1 MTFRPPGTLRV
12 LALLAKNSLLR
23 LLRASQVRKARRQ
36 TVPGEGSRSGRSRR
50 PTRRKRGDG
59 LAWLLVL
66 MLPLFAF
73 QSLMMTGQAVVRLG
87 VATEQYSE
95 LRSIAEA
102 AVAEPAQG
110 APTDEDQPR
119 YGGRY
124 TGRRG
129 DDFNVLT
136 PARVWTQPGARERF
150 VQCGALLLLTLLSML
165 VAIGF
170 GGANA
175 NLAGGE
181 WTQAWLMTFPV
192 PTRSLVLAKGLEY
205 SLVTFFP
212 WLTLCPLTYQLLRA
226 LGHPWALPAAV
237 GATLATTFL
246 VGSARLYV
254 ETRLRLSCSLRAL
267 RSVQGACTLTALLL
281 MALVFGIALGPS
293 IPSWFLDL
301 GGAAPAWLVWS
312 PGAWPLAMAEHGA
325 AAALAGVGLTGL
337 VFVLATSASTRL
349 LAHGAMRTGG
359 VDAGA
364 RGRAGAWQRARRLGV
379 AGKDLALLLR
389 DRNFLVQTVFV
400 PVFVIGLQLL
410 VNPGLGKVQGSGVAM
425 LAYGIG
431 LYSLIGGCFQVLA
444 AEGRSLWMLYSLPVA
459 IGDALRQK
467 TRIWATL
474 AVLFAWIGLAA
485 FAIRGGQTDLGS
497 LLVDAL
503 LVGYGVWC
511 AAHIAAGISVIGCN
525 PNADHVPRQP
535 KARHVYL
542 YFFFA
547 STFFV
552 GLHSAELAPRL
563 ATMLVFGTLAYA
575 IWQRACD
582 RLPWLLDPVE
592 EPRRAV
598 ALFDGS
604 AALLVFFLLQALLSV
619 LLMTGSIGD
628 GLPPWSS
635 ILLAFV
641 IAGAVTVVSFVVVLT
656 RRGVDVMQT
665 LGLRVTDGRRVAVD
679 CGLGLLAGVGLGM
692 LGLAYLQMVRE
703 HGWFELPPAPGKDHV
718 ELLLL
723 AVVAAPLVE
732 EVLFRGLVFGGLV
745 RSVRVPL
752 AVVWS
757 AALFACVHPVASWPP
772 VFLMGVVAAVVFQR
786 TRFLPAAMLVHAS
799 YNFVVLCC

>member
-1 MTFRPPGTLRV
+1 
-12 LALLAKNSLLR
+12 
-23 LLRASQVRKARRQ
+23 
-36 TVPGEGSRSGRSRR
+36 
-50 PTRRKRGDG
+50 
-59 LAWLLVL
+59 

-325 AAALAGVGLTGL
+325 MGSAFSDWWAYKFEVYDAIPDNGAILHEAGV
-337 VFVLATSASTRL
+337 VVSFNSDSDE
-349 LAHGAMRTGG
+349 H
-359 VDAGA
+359 
-364 RGRAGAWQRARRLGV
+364 ARRLNTEAAKAVKYGGV
-379 AGKDLALLLR
+379 AEHEALCFVTRNPAIQLGVFDRTGSLTEGKDADLALWSAHPL
-389 DRNFLVQTVFV
+389 
-400 PVFVIGLQLL
+400 
-410 VNPGLGKVQGSGVAM
+410 S
-425 LAYGIG
+425 Y
-431 LYSLIGGCFQVLA
+431 A
-444 AEGRSLWMLYSLPVA
+444 ARCE
-459 IGDALRQK
+459 
-467 TRIWATL
+467 
-474 AVLFAWIGLAA
+474 
-485 FAIRGGQTDLGS
+485 
-497 LLVDAL
+497 
-503 LVGYGVWC
+503 
-511 AAHIAAGISVIGCN
+511 
-525 PNADHVPRQP
+525 
-535 KARHVYL
+535 
-542 YFFFA
+542 
-547 STFFV
+547 STWV
-552 GLHSAELAPRL
+552 
-563 ATMLVFGTLAYA
+563 
-575 IWQRACD
+575 
-582 RLPWLLDPVE
+582 
-592 EPRRAV
+592 
-598 ALFDGS
+598 
-604 AALLVFFLLQALLSV
+604 
-619 LLMTGSIGD
+619 
-628 GLPPWSS
+628 
-635 ILLAFV
+635 
-641 IAGAVTVVSFVVVLT
+641 
-656 RRGVDVMQT
+656 
-665 LGLRVTDGRRVAVD
+665 DGRRMFSLERDAQLRA
-679 CGLGLLAGVGLGM
+679 GIAAERQRLL
-692 LGLAYLQMVRE
+692 R
-703 HGWFELPPAPGKDHV
+703 
-718 ELLLL
+718 LLLSSGKHKKSRPGDPKD
-723 AVVAAPLVE
+723 AYWAAE
-732 EVLFRGLVFGGLV
+732 ESNVDYCCRDAEGG
-745 RSVRVPL
+745 RR
-752 AVVWS
+752 
-757 AALFACVHPVASWPP
+757 
-772 VFLMGVVAAVVFQR
+772 
-786 TRFLPAAMLVHAS
+786 
-799 YNFVVLCC
+799 